1 MGVAA
6 GVLVVAAMFAWAP
19 PAGAVTIGSNL
30 KPAPDGGFG
39 YSCGITDDPCT
50 VMQLTLPGDPYAQ
63 KSPFDGAIRKWR
75 FRKGS
80 GGSGEI
86 YDVRL
91 WVVQR
96 DGPGLWGFVRHSQFQ
111 TIGSDPGI
119 YRFGAHL
126 QVHKGDRIAME
137 LPAGDISD
145 ISTSHQDATEAAWFP
160 APGLGDSLMP
170 DSKASG
176 FEKDWNAT
184 IRRP

>member
-6 GVLVVAAMFAWAP
+6 GVLVVAAMFAWAS
-19 PAGAVTIGSNL
+19 PAGAVTIGSDL
-30 KPAPDGGFG
+30 KPVPDQGLG
-39 YSCGITDDPCT
+39 YSCGFTDPCT
-50 VMQLTLPGDPYAQ
+50 VMQLTLPGDPHAQ
-63 KSPFDGAIRKWR
+63 KSPFGGEIRKWQ
-75 FRKGS
+75 FRKGP

-86 YDVRL
+86 YDIRL
-91 WVVQR
+91 WVVRR

-119 YRFGAHL
+119 YRFGAHVR
-126 QVHKGDRIAME
+126 VHKGDRIAME
-137 LPAGDISD
+137 LPVGDIHD
-145 ISTSHQDATEAAWFP
+145 MSTHHPDATEAAWFP

-170 DSKASG
+170 DLSESG